1 MLMAAERITVR
12 LIDRLPPVR
21 GEYRENVSLARYT
34 WFRVGGPVE
43 VMFLPADAA
52 DLKDFLQRLPADIP
66 VTVIGVASNLLIRDG
81 GIPGV
86 AVRLRRGFTDIT
98 ADADRIHAGGGALDI
113 NIARF
118 ARDHARSGL
127 EFLSGV
133 PGTLGGAV
141 RMNAGAYDREI
152 SDILVRAHVLTRD
165 GQEQS
170 LEAAAMGFEYR
181 KSALPDD
188 CIVVSAE
195 LRAPAGDPEEI
206 AGRMEAIGA
215 ARAESQPI
223 RERTGGSTFK
233 NPPGYK
239 AWQLI
244 EQAGCRGLVRGRARV
259 SDMHCNFLINED
271 DATAH
276 DLETLGEEV
285 RRRVR
290 DVTGIELEWEIR
302 RIGVAASEARR

>member
-1 MLMAAERITVR
+1 MLMAAEKHTAR
-12 LIDRLPPVR
+12 LIDRLPAVR
-21 GEYRENVSLARYT
+21 GEYRENMSLARYT

-43 VMFLPADAA
+43 IMYLPADPA
-52 DLKDFLQRLPADIP
+52 DLKEFLQNLPANIP

-86 AVRLRRGFTDIT
+86 VVRLRHGFTDIKLT
-98 ADADRIHAGGGALDI
+98 ADGIQAGAGALDI

-118 ARDHARSGL
+118 ARDNARAGL

-141 RMNAGAYDREI
+141 RMNAGAYKREI
-152 SDILVRAHVLTRD
+152 SDVLNRAHILTRD

-170 LEAAAMGFEYR
+170 LDSAAMGFEYR
-181 KSALPDD
+181 KSTLPED

-195 LRAPAGDPEEI
+195 LQAPAGDPEEI
-206 AGRMEAIGA
+206 ADRMAAIGA

-223 RERTGGSTFK
+223 RDRTGGSTFK

-259 SDMHCNFLINED
+259 SDMHCNFLINEG
-271 DATAH
+271 DATAQ
-276 DLETLGEEV
+276 DLESLGEEV
-285 RRRVR
+285 RRRVL
-290 DVTGIELEWEIR
+290 DESGITLEWEIR
-302 RIGVAASEARR
+302 RIGVAETEARR

>member
-1 MLMAAERITVR
+1 MLMAAEKHTAH

-21 GEYRENVSLARYT
+21 GEYREDVSLARYT

-43 VMFLPADAA
+43 VMLVPADAA
-52 DLKDFLQRLPADIP
+52 DLQQFLQRLPADIP

-86 AVRLRRGFTDIT
+86 VVRLRHGFTDIAAT
-98 ADADRIHAGGGALDI
+98 AGSIRAGAGALDI

-118 ARDHARSGL
+118 ARNKARAGL

-141 RMNAGAYDREI
+141 RMNAGAYEREI
-152 SDILVRAHVLTRD
+152 GDVFLRATILTRD
-165 GQEQS
+165 GGEQS
-170 LEAAAMGFEYR
+170 LDCADMGFDYR
-181 KSALPDD
+181 KSTLPDD

-195 LRAPAGDPEEI
+195 LAAPAGDREEI
-206 AGRMEAIGA
+206 AQRMEAIGT

-233 NPPGYK
+233 NPPGHK

-259 SDMHCNFLINED
+259 SDMHCNFLINEG
-271 DATAH
+271 DATAQ
-276 DLETLGEEV
+276 DLESLGEEV
-285 RRRVR
+285 RRRVL
-290 DVTGIELEWEIR
+290 DDSGVSLEWEIR
-302 RIGVAASEARR
+302 RIGVAMTEAQP

>member
-1 MLMAAERITVR
+1 MLMAAERPTTH
-12 LIDRLPPVR
+12 LIDRLPTVR

-43 VMFLPADAA
+43 VMFLPADTA
-52 DLKDFLQRLPADIP
+52 DLRDFLQRLPAGIP

-86 AVRLRRGFTDIT
+86 VVRLRRGFTDIT
-98 ADADRIHAGGGALDI
+98 AASDRIHAGGGALDI

-118 ARDHARSGL
+118 ARDNARSGL

-141 RMNAGAYDREI
+141 RMNAGAYEREI
-152 SDILVRAHVLTRD
+152 GDILIRAHVLTRD
-165 GQEQS
+165 GEERS
-170 LEAAAMGFEYR
+170 LDAAEMEFQYR
-181 KSALPDD
+181 KSALPENF
-188 CIVVSAE
+188 IMVSAE
-195 LRAPAGDPEEI
+195 LQAPAGDPEEI
-206 AGRMEAIGA
+206 ADRMAAIGT

-271 DATAH
+271 DATAQ
-276 DLETLGEEV
+276 DLESLGEEV
-285 RRRVR
+285 RRRVL
-290 DVTGIELEWEIR
+290 DACGVTLEWEIR
-302 RIGVAASEARR
+302 RIGVAEPEAGR

>member
-1 MLMAAERITVR
+1 MLMAAERPTAH

-43 VMFLPADAA
+43 VMFLPADMA

-86 AVRLRRGFTDIT
+86 VVRLRRGFTDIT
-98 ADADRIHAGGGALDI
+98 ATADRIHAGGGALDI

-118 ARDHARSGL
+118 ARDNARSGL

-141 RMNAGAYDREI
+141 RMNAGAYEREVGDVLI
-152 SDILVRAHVLTRD
+152 SAHVLTRD

-170 LEAAAMGFEYR
+170 LDAAEMGFQYR
-181 KSALPDD
+181 KSTLPED
-188 CIVVSAE
+188 CIVVSAD
-195 LRAPAGDPEEI
+195 LQAPAGDPEEI
-206 AGRMEAIGA
+206 ADRMEAIGT

-271 DATAH
+271 DATAQ
-276 DLETLGEEV
+276 DLESLGEEV
-285 RRRVR
+285 RRRVL
-290 DVTGIELEWEIR
+290 DACGVTLEWEIR
-302 RIGVAASEARR
+302 RIGIAEPEGSR

>member
-1 MLMAAERITVR
+1 MLMAAEQPTAP
-12 LIDRLPPVR
+12 LIDRLPSVR

-43 VMFLPADAA
+43 VMFLPADTE
-52 DLKDFLQRLPADIP
+52 DLKEFLLRLPADIP

-86 AVRLRRGFTDIT
+86 VVRLRHGFTDIT
-98 ADADRIHAGGGALDI
+98 VVADSIHAGGGALDI

-152 SDILVRAHVLTRD
+152 SDILMRAHILTRD
-165 GQEQS
+165 GEEWS
-170 LEAAAMGFEYR
+170 LEGAAMGFEYR
-181 KSALPDD
+181 KSMLPDD
-188 CIVVSAE
+188 CFVVSAE
-195 LRAPAGDPEEI
+195 LQAPAGDPEEI
-206 AGRMEAIGA
+206 AGRMDAIGA
-215 ARAESQPI
+215 ARAESQPV

-244 EQAGCRGLVRGRARV
+244 DQAGCRGLVRGRARV

-271 DATAH
+271 DATAQ
-276 DLETLGEEV
+276 DLESLGEEV
-285 RRRVR
+285 RRRVLEES
-290 DVTGIELEWEIR
+290 GISLEWEIR
-302 RIGVAASEARR
+302 RIGVAEPEKRR